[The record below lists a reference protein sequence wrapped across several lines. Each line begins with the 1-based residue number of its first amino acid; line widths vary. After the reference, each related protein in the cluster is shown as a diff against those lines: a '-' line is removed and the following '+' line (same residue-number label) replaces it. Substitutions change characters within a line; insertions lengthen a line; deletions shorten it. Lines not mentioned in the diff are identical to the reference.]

1 MEKNIGLAFIA
12 LAVLTLVLA
21 GISGA
26 TGYSMGSN
34 NAKVEIVEVEKLVEV
49 SIPEPFEVEVPS
61 ASLFKDLAVEEFME
75 YIDDEELFECNGY
88 EYDFEEISIARI
100 YDDFSLDFNDD
111 EYAVAFSIKL
121 EYDEENERSCKKS
134 FDVEA
139 FYEED
144 EDVEFTLN

>member
-1 MEKNIGLAFIA
+1 
-12 LAVLTLVLA
+12 
-21 GISGA
+21 
-26 TGYSMGSN
+26 
-34 NAKVEIVEVEKLVEV
+34 
-49 SIPEPFEVEVPS
+49 
-61 ASLFKDLAVEEFME
+61 ME